1 MTPAPAGLADP
12 RVVKPAPAR
21 QPIILV
27 AGNPNS
33 GKSTL
38 FSALTGVQVRT
49 GNYPGVTVTRTSAT
63 AHLPQVGAVE
73 FVDLPGSYSLSARSQ
88 DEQVA
93 VDAVLGR
100 GGIRPDLVLVV
111 ADATALGR
119 ALYFAS
125 EIIETGGRVVIA
137 LNMIDE
143 ARAEGLS
150 IDHERLSTLLGVPVV
165 PIASRTREGLN
176 RLRDTIADTLQRPSR
191 AVKLPSLDEPAHDD
205 VMRLAAVVAKEAPHL
220 AEVSRPWATWLLLS
234 IDDSPPDELLGIHPS
249 VRRAADE
256 IRAAAAAEGRNLDLE
271 IIGARYAHVDA
282 LVSETVSEA
291 AQPQRRWTNRID
303 AVLTHKVWGLVVFAL
318 VMLALFQALFSWS
331 EPLIGAIETGVT
343 SLQSAVTERMSDGPF
358 RSLLVDGVIAG
369 VGNVIV
375 FVPQIAMLFLF
386 IGVLEDAGYLARVA
400 FVIDRVMGRVGLHG
414 KSFVPM
420 LSGFSCAVPAVMATR
435 TIENRTD
442 RMLTMM
448 VLPLMSCSAR
458 LPIYVL
464 VIGTVFA
471 PGATL
476 FGGVSLGAVAL
487 FTMYGISVGAALLAA
502 AVLRRTV
509 LKGPKPTLVLEMP
522 PYRWPVGRVLFR
534 STWRSVR
541 SFLTDAGTTIL
552 ALTIIIWAALS
563 YPKNAATA
571 EGFEAQRAAVER
583 SVADPTERE
592 SAIDTLA
599 VREQGAQVR
608 SSVAGR
614 LGRVLEPVLAPLG
627 MDWRVGVGILGA
639 FAAREVFVSTLGI
652 VFDIGDAD
660 EENQSLRESLREAR
674 RADGSL
680 LFTPLSGLALMVFF
694 VLACQCMSTI
704 AVVRRESGSWRWPIF
719 MFSYQTAM
727 AYVAA
732 LIVFQFGRLMGFQ

>member
-1 MTPAPAGLADP
+1 MIPAPAGLADA
-12 RVVKPAPAR
+12 RLRSSVPAR

-150 IDHERLSTLLGVPVV
+150 IDDERLSALLGVPVV

-176 RLRDTIADTLQRPSR
+176 RLRDVIAETLQRPAR
-191 AVKLPSLDEPAHDD
+191 AVKLPSLTPPAHAD
-205 VMRLAAVVAKEAPHL
+205 VTKLASVVAKEAPHL

-234 IDDSPPDELLGIHPS
+234 IDDSPPDELLGIHPA

-256 IRAAAAAEGRNLDLE
+256 IRAAASAQGRNLDLE

-291 AQPQRRWTNRID
+291 TQPHRRWTNRID
-303 AVLTHKVWGLVVFAL
+303 AVLTHKVWGLVVFAF

-331 EPLIGAIETGVT
+331 EPLIGGIETAVT
-343 SLQSAVTERMSDGPF
+343 WLQSAVTERMPEGPF

-369 VGNVIV
+369 VGNVVV

-471 PGATL
+471 ADATL
-476 FGGVSLGAVAL
+476 GGVSLGAVAL
-487 FTMYGISVGAALLAA
+487 FTMYVISVGAALLAA

-509 LKGPKPTLVLEMP
+509 LRGPKPTLVLEMP

-563 YPKNAATA
+563 YPKNAATTA
-571 EGFEAQRAAVER
+571 TFEAERASVE
-583 SVADPTERE
+583 SSIVNPGERE
-592 SAIDTLA
+592 SAIETLA
-599 VREQGAQVR
+599 AREQGAQVR
-608 SSVAGR
+608 SSVAGS
-614 LGRVLEPVLAPLG
+614 LGRLMEPVLSPLG

-704 AVVRRESGSWRWPIF
+704 AVVRRESGSWKWPIF
-719 MFSYQTAM
+719 MFSYQTGM

-732 LIVFQFGRLMGFQ
+732 LIVFQVGRLMGFQ